1 MVVDDSDLMRSLMA
15 EIIEELDGFHVIAE
29 ARTGLEAIRMLHG
42 LDPDI
47 ITLDIQM
54 PDLDGLETL
63 GYIMSEA
70 PRPVVIVTSHTGAIA
85 ESAVQALDLGAL
97 ELVEKPAGDRRTDI
111 PLLRSRLRDAFEAA
125 AQARLP
131 GLTRLRTERR
141 NARRAQHVSA
151 NGLARSAIAIAA
163 STGGPRA
170 LTDIITRLPADL
182 PCAVLVVQHMP
193 PRFTRS
199 FADRLRDLCEID
211 VHEARSN
218 EPLRNGHVYIAPGGM
233 HLSLIRDR
241 DDVITH
247 LHHDPPVWG
256 VRPAADVLF
265 RDVASH
271 FGPASGGV
279 VLTGMGRDGAEGL
292 RLIQQVGGWTV
303 AQDEAT
309 SVIYGMPRAA
319 APYASDVLPIDA
331 IADAVIEQ
339 SAELARRREA

>member
-1 MVVDDSDLMRSLMA
+1 MVVEDSDLMRSLIS
-15 EIIEELDGFHVIAE
+15 EIIEEIPGFHVIAE

-42 LDPDI
+42 LDPEI
-47 ITLDIQM
+47 VTLDIQM
-54 PDLDGLETL
+54 PDLNGLETL

-70 PRPVVIVTSHTGAIA
+70 PRPVVIVTSHTGALA
-85 ESAVQALDLGAL
+85 ESAIQALDLGAL
-97 ELVEKPAGDRRTDI
+97 ELVEKPAGDQRSDI
-111 PLLRSRLRDAFEAA
+111 SVLRVRLREALEAA
-125 AQARLP
+125 ALARLP
-131 GLTRLRTERR
+131 GIRRLRTERR
-141 NARRAQHVSA
+141 NARRALHA
-151 NGLARSAIAIAA
+151 ATNGFARAAIAIAA

-170 LTDIITRLPADL
+170 LTDIITRLSPEL

-199 FADRLRDLCEID
+199 FADRLRELSEID

-218 EPLRNGHVYIAPGGM
+218 EPLRNGTVYIAPGGM

-241 DDVITH
+241 DDIITH

-271 FGPASGGV
+271 FGPASGGI

-292 RLIQQVGGWTV
+292 RHIQEVGGWTV

-309 SVIYGMPRAA
+309 SVIWGMPRSA
-319 APYASDVLPIDA
+319 APYATEVLPLDA
-331 IADAVIEQ
+331 IADAITER
-339 SAELARRREA
+339 AHTLARRREA